1 MLLEKKYLKTSEYAK
16 LMDMSQRTVIRLF
29 HEGKLAG
36 YQNTDT
42 KTIRVLNPN
51 YENDMTFEGLQDFV
65 FNNVTYPLNNYL
77 AFVIKE
83 PSFTKLWHKMS
94 NKVSLTAELLMLAYQ
109 DKQYHSF
116 ADEWQAIMQIP
127 VDVLANRVLV
137 LVKNYESSKID
148 QRMSTRLLLL
158 DKSCRNLE
166 AELPVICK
174 LLKSLCESNLLVEKL
189 LKQ

>member
-1 MLLEKKYLKTSEYAK
+1 MEKKYLKTSEYAN

-36 YQNTDT
+36 YQNADT

-65 FNNVTYPLNNYL
+65 FNKVTYPLNNYL
-77 AFVIKE
+77 AFVIKD
-83 PSFTKLWHKMS
+83 PSLTKLWHKMS

-116 ADEWQAIMQIP
+116 AEEWQVIMQIP
-127 VDVLANRVLV
+127 AGVLGNKVLA

-148 QRMSTRLLLL
+148 QRMDALLLSL
-158 DKSCRNLE
+158 DKVCRNLD
-166 AELPVICK
+166 AELPMICQ
-174 LLKSLCESNLLVEKL
+174 LLKSLYESKLLTEKLVE
-189 LKQ
+189 Q